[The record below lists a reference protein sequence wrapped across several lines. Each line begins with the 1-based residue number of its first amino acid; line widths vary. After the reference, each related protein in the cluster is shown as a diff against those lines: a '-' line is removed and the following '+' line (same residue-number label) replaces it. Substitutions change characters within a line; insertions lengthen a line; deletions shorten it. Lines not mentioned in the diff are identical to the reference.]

1 MRYRGEAPWELG
13 ERGGAVPLPK
23 AVGGHACA
31 VPLLSGASYHFTLF
45 CLGIDGITSPGGTFG
60 MKRRHARIPRNQ
72 RRTDN
77 RHGRFNS
84 TLRGLPH
91 DRGSP
96 YACRPVT
103 GPSHRPR
110 PARPRATPPPPKGRE
125 SSRLSRT
132 RQRQWCI
139 MRQCPKR
146 RRGAHAPSVIALE
159 SPRGTI
165 PGGAQ
170 SPDLVIRPTYAEPAV
185 RDCLR
190 RRPTSPAVLARR
202 VQRDCTDWLRP

>member
-13 ERGGAVPLPK
+13 ERGGAVPK

-91 DRGSP
+91 DRG
-96 YACRPVT
+96 VT
-103 GPSHRPR
+103 LRMPSGD
-110 PARPRATPPPPKGRE
+110 RATPPPPKGRE

-146 RRGAHAPSVIALE
+146 RRGAHAPSVIALA

-170 SPDLVIRPTYAEPAV
+170 SPDLVIRPTYAEPVV

-190 RRPTSPAVLARR
+190 RRPTSPVILARR